1 MSINKIFYQ
10 NLFRHLFSNPCQVE
24 YWDGDIETYGEG
36 DPEFKLV
43 LYEPIPKAD
52 IISDPSLAF
61 GEAYMH
67 NKVEI
72 EGSVQRV
79 IESLYNN
86 QASFLHDKNT
96 YTKLAKLFSNNL
108 KRSKENVQHH
118 YDIGNDFYRLWLDD
132 TMTYSCAYFRSEQDS
147 LTQAQHNK
155 VHHILSKLNLQK
167 GQTLL
172 DIGCGW
178 GELIITAALNYHAK
192 ALGITLSSEQ
202 YERVSERIREED
214 LQDFVEVQL
223 LDYRE
228 LKNRFFD
235 RVVSVGMIEH
245 VGKEHLREYF
255 STVNQLLPDGGVS
268 LLHSITSY
276 EEAATNSWIEKY
288 IFPGGYIPSVQEL
301 IGDMAANG
309 FIVLDVESLR
319 LHYAKTLEHW
329 AANFEQAL
337 PVINETKDHT
347 FIRMWR
353 LYLNSCAAS
362 FKCGNIDVHQFLFA
376 KGVNND
382 WPWTRDYM
390 CQPLIFTPVE

>member
-118 YDIGNDFYRLWLDD
+118 YDIGNDFYRLW
-132 TMTYSCAYFRSEQDS
+132 
-147 LTQAQHNK
+147 
-155 VHHILSKLNLQK
+155 
-167 GQTLL
+167 
-172 DIGCGW
+172 
-178 GELIITAALNYHAK
+178 
-192 ALGITLSSEQ
+192 
-202 YERVSERIREED
+202 
-214 LQDFVEVQL
+214 